1 MQSDSEDRS
10 ANDPGENEEEESSN
24 ANYTL
29 KERQSMNMS
38 YLQSLP
44 PNSLVVLDD
53 NDQTWREVFVSQLRS
68 NLSEAHVKGL
78 NVNLSFIIY
87 NMTNVSSRGV
97 VQLASDK
104 SNDLPR
110 WY

>member
-1 MQSDSEDRS
+1 MK
-10 ANDPGENEEEESSN
+10 NENFINFFEF
-24 ANYTL
+24 YIHF
-29 KERQSMNMS
+29 
-38 YLQSLP
+38 
-44 PNSLVVLDD
+44 
-53 NDQTWREVFVSQLRS
+53 QTWREVFVSQLRA

-78 NVNLSFIIY
+78 SINLSYIIY

-110 WY
+110 WYAE